1 MTDSNDDLPGLI
13 GTVALDIH
21 TNRPEGLTGTL
32 PIIREWS
39 STQRETPDYQID
51 GDTVRFS
58 SIEARNS
65 VLAAHLFRENQA
77 VHFGEQD
84 WVSLAHDL
92 LVREIGK
99 DSAAGR
105 LLALVHE
112 TCDVFKMA
120 ASVIN
125 RKSMKVFDVLYLVEA
140 SLPYLKD
147 LPPDGIWDLCE
158 AQHELTKD
166 DAAAG
171 VLFGNLIE
179 TLVGHPDVCRAL
191 HGRLRK
197 EISAATANLHPTAIL
212 ALAKS
217 SPEEAFEFTL
227 EDVKSLDPML
237 RAPAVRTL
245 GRLIALSL
253 VTPDSIPEAAG
264 AVIENISHPEESVR
278 RTAIW
283 AAAGATHASDVFIE
297 SLSDLGAA
305 SNPDALA
312 AIAES
317 LSRNLPEMKD
327 KPYFGKWVRFLCK
340 LPSSSTGVIER
351 FDHLLSRLL
360 SDPDH
365 QELAV
370 SCLAL
375 WVCNNGSENPRD
387 HYVPELFDIT
397 SFELAKR
404 PELLSQV
411 ITAWFLNDNRK
422 LPAAAAGLLSRLG
435 ISGVESPVFNTS
447 ILDTLDERDL
457 LFLARRLVG
466 FIFFEGPLLSL
477 ALSLFRTKNA
487 SQRVFGILYSLFVEE
502 LGYDYP
508 TSTINAL
515 ELLKSTDADQD
526 LKTFCTAVVE
536 AIKGRMDSL
545 AALPRLVELMP
556 SSSLQ
561 RQFRKARARQMDAS
575 IENAKKGSLIRQIAT
590 EVSIKAGVG
599 SFSFRE
605 GVYTDTSY
613 LKSLSHS
620 VVLPRRYLLDSIG
633 YERQLLMLRNV
644 DRNES

>member
-1 MTDSNDDLPGLI
+1 MTDSDDDLPGII
-13 GTVALDIH
+13 GAVALDIY
-21 TNRPEGLTGTL
+21 TSRPEELTGTL
-32 PIIREWS
+32 PIIRQWS
-39 STQRETPDYQID
+39 STQRETTDYQID
-51 GDTVRFS
+51 GDTLRFT
-58 SIEARNS
+58 SIEARNAL
-65 VLAAHLFRENQA
+65 VAAHLFREKQA
-77 VHFGEQD
+77 VHFSEQD
-84 WVSLAHDL
+84 WLSLAHEL
-92 LVREIGK
+92 VVREIGK
-99 DSAAGR
+99 DSVAGR
-105 LLALVHE
+105 LLALIHE

-120 ASVIN
+120 ASVITS
-125 RKSMKVFDVLYLVEA
+125 KSLKVLDVLFSVEA

-147 LPPDGIWDLCE
+147 LPPEGIWDLCE

-171 VLFGNLIE
+171 VFFDSLIE
-179 TLVGHPDVCRAL
+179 TLIGHPNVCRAL
-191 HGRLRK
+191 HKRLRT
-197 EISAATANLHPTAIL
+197 EITEATSRLHPAAIL

-217 SPEEAFEFTL
+217 SPKEAL
-227 EDVKSLDPML
+227 ESALDDANSPEPML
-237 RAPAVRTL
+237 RGTAIWTL
-245 GRLIALSL
+245 GRLIALSFIP
-253 VTPDSIPEAAG
+253 PDAIPAAAT
-264 AVIENISHPEESVR
+264 AVIESISHPEENVR
-278 RTAIW
+278 RAAIR
-283 AAAGATHASDVFIE
+283 AAAGATHASDMFIE
-297 SLSDLGAA
+297 NLSNLGEAA
-305 SNPDALA
+305 NPDALA
-312 AIAES
+312 AIADS

-327 KPYFGKWVRFLCK
+327 KPYFREWVRFLCK

-360 SDPDH
+360 ADPDQ
-365 QELAV
+365 QEFAV
-370 SCLAL
+370 SCLTL

-387 HYVPELFDIT
+387 HFVPELFDIT
-397 SFELAKR
+397 TFELAKR

-411 ITAWFLNDNRK
+411 ITDWFLNDNRK

-435 ISGVESPVFNTS
+435 IAGVESPVFNTW

-466 FIFFEGPLLSL
+466 FIFFEGSLLSL

-487 SQRVFGILYSLFVEE
+487 SQRVYTILHSLFVDE

-508 TSTINAL
+508 TSTIDAL
-515 ELLKSTDADQD
+515 ELLKSTDADED

-536 AIKGRMDSL
+536 AIKGRMDEL

-561 RQFRKARARQMDAS
+561 RQFRKARAKQMEAS
-575 IENAKKGSLIRQIAT
+575 IENARKGSLIAQIAT
-590 EVSIKAGVG
+590 EVPIKAGVG

-605 GVYTDTSY
+605 GVYTSPSY
-613 LKSLSHS
+613 LKTLSHS

>member
-1 MTDSNDDLPGLI
+1 MTESDDDLPGII
-13 GTVALDIH
+13 GAVALELH
-21 TNRPEGLTGTL
+21 TNRPEELTGTL
-32 PIIREWS
+32 PIIRQWP

-65 VLAAHLFRENQA
+65 VLAAHLFREKQA
-77 VHFGEQD
+77 LHFSEQD
-84 WVSLAHDL
+84 WLSLAHNL

-105 LLALVHE
+105 LLALIHE

-125 RKSMKVFDVLYLVEA
+125 RKSMKVFDVLFSVEA
-140 SLPYLKD
+140 SLPYLRD
-147 LPPDGIWDLCE
+147 LPQKGIWDLCV

-171 VLFGNLIE
+171 VFFGKLIE
-179 TLVGHPDVCRAL
+179 TLNGHPDVCRAL
-191 HGRLRK
+191 HQRLRT
-197 EISAATANLHPTAIL
+197 EITEATANLHPTAIL
-212 ALAKS
+212 ALAKFS
-217 SPEEAFEFTL
+217 SKEALEFAL
-227 EDVKSLDPML
+227 EDAKSSAPML
-237 RAPAVRTL
+237 RGTAIWTL
-245 GRLIALSL
+245 GRLTALSFIP
-253 VTPDSIPEAAG
+253 PDSIPEAAA
-264 AVIENISHPEESVR
+264 AVIENISHPEENVR
-278 RTAIW
+278 RAAIR
-283 AAAGATHASDVFIE
+283 AAAGATHSSDMFIE
-297 SLSDLGAA
+297 RLSDLGAA
-305 SNPDALA
+305 ANPDALA

-327 KPYFGKWVRFLCK
+327 KPYFREWVRFLCK
-340 LPSSSTGVIER
+340 LPSSSGVLER
-351 FDHLLSRLL
+351 FDLLLSRLL
-360 SDPDH
+360 SDPEQ
-365 QELAV
+365 QEFAV
-370 SCLAL
+370 SCLTL

-397 SFELAKR
+397 TFELAKH

-411 ITAWFLNDNRK
+411 ITNWFLNDNRK

-435 ISGVESPVFNTS
+435 IASVESPVFNTS

-457 LFLARRLVG
+457 LFLARRLIG

-477 ALSLFRTKNA
+477 ALSLFRTRNA

-508 TSTINAL
+508 TSTIDAL
-515 ELLKSTDADQD
+515 ELLKSTEADED
-526 LKTFCTAVVE
+526 LKTFCSDAIE
-536 AIKGRMDSL
+536 AIKGRMDAL

-556 SSSLQ
+556 SSSLV

-590 EVSIKAGVG
+590 EVPIKAGVG

-633 YERQLLMLRNV
+633 YERQLLELRNA